1 MKKEKLKILYEDK
14 YIIVVYKKPGLLTIS
29 TDKEKDKTLFHE
41 VREYEKKKNKNNK
54 VFIVHRLDKDT
65 EGLVVFAKDMK
76 TKNAMQNNWD
86 KVIRKYVAL
95 VHGHVKNK
103 KATLVNFIAE
113 SKTYEVYVTE
123 DVKKGKKAI
132 TTYVVMNQNKGYSLL
147 NIEIKTGRKH
157 QIRVQLAHI
166 KHYIVGDKKYSK
178 KKDGF
183 RNLCLCANY
192 LKFKHPITHKD
203 IEISTSYPSK
213 YEEVIKKSI

>member
-76 TKNAMQNNWD
+76 TKNVMQNNWD

-103 KATLVNFIAE
+103 KAILFAAFLT
-113 SKTYEVYVTE
+113 
-123 DVKKGKKAI
+123 
-132 TTYVVMNQNKGYSLL
+132 
-147 NIEIKTGRKH
+147 IEIKTGRKH